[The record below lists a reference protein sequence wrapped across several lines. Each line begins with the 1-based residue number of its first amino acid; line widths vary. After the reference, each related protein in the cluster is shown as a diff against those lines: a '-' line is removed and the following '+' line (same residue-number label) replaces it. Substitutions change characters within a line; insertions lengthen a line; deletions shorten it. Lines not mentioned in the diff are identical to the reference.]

1 MSPGET
7 QRNWNFRRISA
18 VKQCKPLRSSHL
30 IFFFLS
36 NFPGSLQATNRW
48 PKSLRTLGMR
58 LSGARSRI
66 E

>member
-30 IFFFLS
+30 IFFFFVEFS
-36 NFPGSLQATNRW
+36 RVSPGDQSLAKE
-48 PKSLRTLGMR
+48 PED
-58 LSGARSRI
+58 SGYEI
-66 E
+66 EWRAQ